1 MNRSSKI
8 TNIIIYF
15 TIIFLGIL
23 FLFPFYWMLR
33 TAVVSSGR
41 IFSSELEILPPEIF
55 MENFQSALTT
65 MPFSLYFLNTTII
78 TLLNIIGVLL
88 TSSLCAYGFSRIEW
102 PGRNI
107 IFGIIMTALMLPYSV
122 LMIPHFIGYSFLGI
136 TDTFLPLI
144 IPAFFGGGVFNI
156 FLLRQFFLLI
166 PMEMNEAAFIDGANH
181 LKVYWL
187 IILPLSKQV
196 LIIVGLFTF
205 LLNWN
210 DYLAPMIYITSE
222 KNFTL
227 MLGLNQ
233 FMGGYN
239 AQWNLMM
246 AAVSV
251 IVLPSLIIYF
261 IAQKTFYRRY
271 CYDRDKRLKTSD
283 IHNIKDM

>member
-261 IAQKTFYRRY
+261 IAQKHFIEGIVMTG
-271 CYDRDKRLKTSD
+271 
-283 IHNIKDM
+283 IKG